1 MEMEAPLE
9 ITASGGAPSF
19 PPAWAFPPFVARTR
33 GQSLPQRV
41 LTSPNPTVMG
51 LSQVVALG
59 RLLSAALVAVALIS
73 TPIFAQEGGT
83 VLVTAHL
90 RSCAASRSLAQCSL
104 WAGVAGSRA
113 PLDVAVPRRR
123 PLRKRP

>member
-1 MEMEAPLE
+1 M
-9 ITASGGAPSF
+9 SGQP
-19 PPAWAFPPFVARTR
+19 T
-33 GQSLPQRV
+33 
-41 LTSPNPTVMG
+41 LTILLRMCLLWEFGSYKESHIVMG

-90 RSCAASRSLAQCSL
+90 RSGAASRSLAQCSL